1 MLPTTAIRVK
11 LLAREGQLASETI
24 SYATVAVDTVEEDT
38 VYPRLTFKAEVQDAV
53 FEGASTA

>member
-1 MLPTTAIRVK
+1 MR
-11 LLAREGQLASETI
+11 LAREGQKAPETI

-53 FEGASTA
+53 FATAS